1 MRHIPNTT
9 SKMEGLSYV
18 ILKLLEKILEK
29 DLGPT

>member
-9 SKMEGLSYV
+9 SKMEGLSHV

-29 DLGPT
+29 DLAPT